1 MSLSLSSTDHFLT
14 VSELLNRGFSY
25 YRINRLVEEG
35 KLRKLNKK
43 VYENLNFKGD
53 DSDFATAAAYAPKG
67 VFCMMTAARYYGL
80 TTFLPDA
87 VDLAIERS
95 MKISTL
101 PEWPALHIWYFPK
114 SRYEQGVTLVTDGT
128 GAYRMYNMEKT
139 VIDIIYYRDKV
150 GIEET
155 KEILKNYLA
164 RQNRN
169 LVSLHRYAQELGCGK
184 ILRTYLEVLL

>member
-1 MSLSLSSTDHFLT
+1 MSLSLSSTDRFLS

-25 YRINRLVEEG
+25 YRINRFVEEG

-43 VYENLNFKGD
+43 VYENLNFEGD
-53 DSDFATAAAYAPKG
+53 QSDFATAAAYAPKG

-114 SRYEQGVTLVTDGT
+114 SRYGQGVTTVTDST

-164 RQNRN
+164 RQNRD
-169 LVSLHRYAQELGCGK
+169 LVMLHRYAQDLGCGK